1 VFCSLILVT
10 KGTKRGTSPFAPFQ
24 VISSQDSIPEKLPE
38 EDFNFERNFCLPN
51 PFVMRTSQISLEVL
65 IHRFDRENFL
75 IVQVP
80 SNYIRIIRYE
90 ASPRIGFDKI
100 PLH

>member
-1 VFCSLILVT
+1 MLVT
-10 KGTKRGTSPFAPFQ
+10 KRTERGTIPFMLFQ
-24 VISSQDSIPEKLPE
+24 VVPSQDSVSKKLPE

-65 IHRFDRENFL
+65 IDRFDRENFL

-80 SNYIRIIRYE
+80 SNYIWIIRYE
-90 ASPRIGFDKI
+90 ASPRIGFEKI
-100 PLH
+100 PLD

>member
-1 VFCSLILVT
+1 MGQTLVPRIFPKSPQT
-10 KGTKRGTSPFAPFQ
+10 TLALAHSKNKCFATKRGTSPFALFQ

-65 IHRFDRENFL
+65 IH
-75 IVQVP
+75 
-80 SNYIRIIRYE
+80 
-90 ASPRIGFDKI
+90 
-100 PLH
+100 